1 MIERVYI
8 LEISFLATVII
19 SLITAKVLHQK
30 KSSPLFILASFL
42 GVFFMYQTSY
52 EQNLLSINHLFTK
65 GNSLFFI
72 FLGGIALVVTA
83 LFSYGVG
90 SVILVIVGLGATIG
104 NTLKVQSRGEVTQVN
119 DFKTGL
125 VGDVIWNMVL
135 NNFWSYLFL
144 GIIAL
149 FIATLFFL
157 FWKYD
162 QYVLKLRYRIVMLLM
177 GSLLSIGMY
186 MNAEKVVEYLGL
198 SIIHLNPEDNLS
210 KFGPGGYFLISNQQE
225 VMEKPEKYNED
236 EMKKIVKN
244 LKDTYPKK
252 NSTKKEL
259 PTIINVLSE
268 AFVDPTQFKDTEW
281 NADPMP
287 TVRSYMEKNGGK
299 MLSSVFGGGTSN
311 TEFSILSGLSYDVL
325 KPNSYVYNYLTSN
338 KRDLPILT
346 PYKKLGYT
354 PVAIHTHLKSGYN
367 RDELFSE
374 LGFEKYI
381 AREDLLD
388 SAYYSEG
395 YISDYTFFDTIK
407 GQLETHQEPLFIH
420 GISMQNH
427 FPYTEDYKGKL
438 EEKDNLLKNPEAI
451 PSGKQLSLYA
461 RGIKETD
468 NQVKAFTDH
477 LKTINKPVYLLF
489 YGDHFP
495 ALNNELYENQG
506 VTGGFSKQTAKY
518 ETPYFIWTNQDFTA
532 DEKSELLNPE
542 FLNELV
548 LEQAGI
554 PQTIFQAFLGDLR
567 KTVPAFRKDSN
578 FYLNSNG
585 EKQKLNSE
593 QKEFLATYQL
603 IEYDMLIGK
612 QYSKELFD

>member
-1 MIERVYI
+1 MYIIEIV
-8 LEISFLATVII
+8 FLAVVAII
-19 SLITAKVLHQK
+19 LITTKSLRQK
-30 KSSPLFILASFL
+30 KSSPIFIIGSFL
-42 GVFFMYQTSY
+42 VVFVMYQTSY
-52 EQNLLSINHLFTK
+52 EQNIFSVSSLLTK
-65 GNSLFFI
+65 GNSLFFV
-72 FLGGIALVVTA
+72 FLGGITLIVTA
-83 LFSYGVG
+83 LFSYGAG
-90 SVILVIVGLGATIG
+90 SIILVLLGLGATIG
-104 NTLKVQSRGEVTQVN
+104 NALKVQSRGEVTQVN

-135 NNFWSYLFL
+135 NNIWSYLL
-144 GIIAL
+144 IAITTLLIGIL
-149 FIATLFFL
+149 LFL

-162 QYVLKLRYRIVMLLM
+162 QNILKLRYRTVMLIT
-177 GSLLSIGMY
+177 GSLFSIGTF
-186 MNAEKVVEYLGL
+186 MNAEKFVEYVDL
-198 SIIHLNPEDNLS
+198 SIVHLNPKDNLT

-225 VMEKPEKYNED
+225 VMVKPEKYNED
-236 EMKKIVKN
+236 EMKNIVKK
-244 LKDTYPKK
+244 LKDSYPKK
-252 NSTKKEL
+252 ELNKKEL

-346 PYKKLGYT
+346 PYTNLGYT
-354 PVAIHTHLKSGYN
+354 PVAIHTHLGSGYN
-367 RDELFSE
+367 RDKLFSK

-407 GQLETHQEPLFIH
+407 GQLEEHKEPLFIH

-438 EEKDNLLKNPEAI
+438 EGKDNLLKNSEAI
-451 PSGKQLSLYA
+451 PSGKQLALYA

-468 NQVKAFTDH
+468 NQVKAFTDY
-477 LKTINKPVYLLF
+477 LKTIDKPVYLLF

-495 ALNNELYENQG
+495 ALNNDLYENQG
-506 VTGGFSKQTAKY
+506 VTRGFSQQTAKY
-518 ETPYFIWTNQDFTA
+518 ETPYFIWTNQNSKV
-532 DEKSELLNPE
+532 DEEKELVNPE
-542 FLNELV
+542 FLNEML
-548 LEQAGI
+548 LEQADI
-554 PQTIFQAFLGDLR
+554 TQTIFQSFLGDLR
-567 KTVPAFRKDSN
+567 KTVPAFRTGSN
-578 FYLNSNG
+578 FYLNSSG
-585 EKQKLNSE
+585 VKQKLNSG

-603 IEYDMLIGK
+603 IEYDMLVGK